1 MFQRNG
7 KGTPGHLRIPKKRR
21 WQKNYLHILKIWILS
36 GNERSTDMKISVS
49 EKGGKNM
56 YKSDLTRLK
65 ACMRRAEAGEDVT
78 LGLFGW
84 GCGQVAQSLPR

>member
-1 MFQRNG
+1 
-7 KGTPGHLRIPKKRR
+7 
-21 WQKNYLHILKIWILS
+21 
-36 GNERSTDMKISVS
+36 MKISVS

-78 LGLFGW
+78 LGFL
-84 GCGQVAQSLPR
+84 VVRLRRTALLQSMNIVMHIGYFNGGRRHFQKQNCIM

>member
-1 MFQRNG
+1 
-7 KGTPGHLRIPKKRR
+7 
-21 WQKNYLHILKIWILS
+21 
-36 GNERSTDMKISVS
+36 MKISVS

-78 LGLFGW
+78 LGIFG
-84 GCGQVAQSLPR
+84 GSITQDSLATKHEYCYAYRVFQWWEKTFTKSKTALCKVGGLEVQLLIMGYPAW